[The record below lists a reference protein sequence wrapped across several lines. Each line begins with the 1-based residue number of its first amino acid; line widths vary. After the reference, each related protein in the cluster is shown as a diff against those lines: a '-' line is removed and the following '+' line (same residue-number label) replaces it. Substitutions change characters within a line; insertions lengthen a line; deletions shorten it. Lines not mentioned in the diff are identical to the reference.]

1 MSWIMIAVIALFAVC
16 GYMGWKKG
24 IVQIVVSIA
33 TLVVTLLAS
42 AIIAPVVCKGLAAS
56 TDIDEGIQEI
66 VYNIMMEDESSSD
79 KTAVN
84 LVPGEEQLSKDIESI
99 EADKDNPLDYA
110 KKLGDNSAEI
120 SQYAT
125 QLINRLGMA
134 DTVKKPMLEFV
145 SEQNIKKT
153 VNNND
158 IVKIINRTDGS
169 VKSIVVSIAAT
180 KLAGIIFSAIV
191 YAVVFIV
198 IFVGV
203 RVLIAATNLIT
214 RLPVIRQANKL
225 GGLILGLVEGLI
237 AVWLLFV
244 VITACGSMEW
254 AYSVLTDI
262 ESNKVLTFLYDTDII
277 LKLLF

>member
-66 VYNIMMEDESSSD
+66 VYKIMMEHESSSD
-79 KTAVN
+79 KTEVN
-84 LVPGEEQLSKDIESI
+84 SVPEETQLSKDIESI
-99 EADKDNPLDYA
+99 ETDKDNPLDYA

-125 QLINRLGMA
+125 QLINRLGMV

-145 SEQNIKKT
+145 SEQNIKKI

-169 VKSIVVSIAAT
+169 VKSVVVSIAAT

-198 IFVGV
+198 IFVGI